1 MRSQGEKDNLHSLS
15 LWLCPDFTKRLFAK
29 KHDER
34 FTVVITL
41 QISIPQRWSKTH
53 GQTGLVIYGE
63 GYKSSELLARE
74 VRDGIPEYPLTS
86 KGHQFMSVT
95 TPGVAWG
102 IPVSE

>member
-1 MRSQGEKDNLHSLS
+1 MKRIICIPC
-15 LWLCPDFTKRLFAK
+15 LCGFALTLPKGFAK

-41 QISIPQRWSKTH
+41 QISIPQRWSKAH
-53 GQTGLVIYGE
+53 GQKGLVIYGE

-86 KGHQFMSVT
+86 RGHQFMSVT
-95 TPGVAWG
+95 TPRVAWG
-102 IPVSE
+102 TPVSE